1 MKLRSNSWLK
11 EWQEFNN
18 DPQPEPQPRISR
30 LQRLQEATEKFMDN
44 VETWIDTVTGGGEV
58 PLEQAL
64 PWNDLFD
71 GKMRVV
77 IPAENENDKN
87 LKRLALILWN
97 NNWNVP
103 KSGASPSGTVPYRNF
118 PTETVK
124 QKKRRPGGEVYEVD
138 AEVAKLNVEKT
149 TTKTI
154 PKGPRKG
161 EEIQKN

>member
-18 DPQPEPQPRISR
+18 DPQPDPQPKISR

-103 KSGASPSGTVPYRNF
+103 KSGASPSGT
-118 PTETVK
+118 
-124 QKKRRPGGEVYEVD
+124 
-138 AEVAKLNVEKT
+138 T
-149 TTKTI
+149 TWWRSI
-154 PKGPRKG
+154 RSRCGSC
-161 EEIQKN
+161 